1 MKVIPLILVGSAIA
15 IGGTLFFTNPTEE
28 DYVQYAS
35 QALTEEVQAS
45 WCEATNGIPPLSERL
60 DRAISGFC
68 ERTVGR
74 VLSSKQV
81 KEVLLENT
89 ERQNRFLFSTYETA
103 FPQQTYKAVGL
114 FDRFYTYGSDWA
126 DANEDESG
134 AEEP

>member
-15 IGGTLFFTNPTEE
+15 AGGTLFFTNPTEE
-28 DYVQYAS
+28 DYAQYAS

-45 WCEATNGIPPLSERL
+45 LCEASGIPPLSERI

-74 VLSSKQV
+74 FLSSEQV

-89 ERQNRFLFSTYETA
+89 ERKNRFLFSTYETA
-103 FPQQTYKAVGL
+103 LPEQTYKAVGL
-114 FDRFYTYGSDWA
+114 FNRFYTYGSDWA